1 MERAMETIPQSSE
14 QAIRARFD
22 AQSWQRGRQ
31 YARDGAIINA
41 RRQGMTLRASCIGSL
56 PEPYRVEL
64 TFDDGGIAS
73 ADCSCPVGD
82 GGHCKH
88 VVALALT
95 WLEHPE
101 RFVALE
107 DVDAA
112 LERRDKAELID
123 LIRRMLQRHP
133 DLDILLA
140 PPESDLRQPP
150 VDPAAYRRQV
160 ATMLAREPYQWGNE
174 IGIGWDLREMI
185 ANGDAFLR
193 QGNYEAATG
202 LYASV
207 AAEIMEQYETFEDEE
222 GALLRVVGRCAAGLG
237 ECLKG
242 EQDHADLR
250 EEIVEA
256 IFGVFVFAMEW
267 GDLDLDES
275 LPDLLVNQTT
285 ADEKRLLTEWIYEH
299 LPSRA
304 SLGTDYRRRAFGAL
318 LLELQGPSLDD
329 AAFLRICRETGRTPE
344 LVDRLLAL
352 GRTDEALAE
361 AEATSDHD
369 ILPLADLFVRH
380 GAWEVAERLVRER
393 VTRAESLPMLRW
405 LRTRAETRGDTE
417 DALDLAERILR
428 YQPSLAAYRDVRQLA
443 RGLGRWEQMRPET
456 VAFLKQPKYRSVL
469 IEVALD
475 EGEIDEAISLAH
487 DAAPALSFGVG
498 TTIYSH
504 GYDMTL
510 TVAKAAE
517 ATRPRGALALYQQ
530 QVEKQIAGRHR
541 ESYRQAC
548 GYLVTVRELYDRLDE
563 YEGWEQY
570 LAGLREKYRTLRA
583 LKEEMA
589 AAGLLD

>member
-1 MERAMETIPQSSE
+1 MEATPQLSE
-14 QAIRARFD
+14 QEIRARFD

-41 RRQGMTLRASCIGSL
+41 RRQGKTLRASCIGSL

-64 TFDDGGIAS
+64 IFDPHRITS

-82 GGHCKH
+82 GGYCKH
-88 VVALALT
+88 VVALAVT

-101 RFVALE
+101 RFVAHE

-133 DLDILLA
+133 DLDMLLA
-140 PPESDLRQPP
+140 LPESAVRQPP
-150 VDPAAYRRQV
+150 VDPAIYRRQI
-160 ATMLAREPYQWGNE
+160 ATMLAREPYQWGDD
-174 IGIGWDLREMI
+174 IGIGWNLREMV

-222 GALLRVVGRCAAGLG
+222 GALLRVVGMCVAGLG

-242 EQDHADLR
+242 EREHTDLR
-250 EEIVEA
+250 EEIIEA
-256 IFGVFVFAMEW
+256 IFGVFIFAMEW

-275 LPDLLVNQTT
+275 IPDLLVRRTT
-285 ADEKRLLTEWIYEH
+285 DDEKRLLTEWVYEH
-299 LPSRA
+299 LPSRTGM
-304 SLGTDYRRRAFGAL
+304 STDYRRREYGAL
-318 LLELQGPSLDD
+318 LLELHGPSLDD

-352 GRTDEALAE
+352 GRMDEAIAE

-380 GAWEVAERLVRER
+380 GAPEVAERLIRER
-393 VTRAESLPMLRW
+393 VARTENLPMLRW
-405 LRTRAETRGDTE
+405 LRAQAETREDTDE
-417 DALDLAERILR
+417 ALDLAERVLR
-428 YQPSLAAYRDVRQLA
+428 RQPSLAAYQDVRQLA
-443 RGLGRWEQMRPET
+443 RGLGRWEQMRPEL
-456 VAFLKQPKYRSVL
+456 VALLKQPKYRSVL
-469 IEVALD
+469 IQVALD
-475 EGEIDEAISLAH
+475 EGDIDQAITLAH
-487 DAAPALSFGVG
+487 DATTALSFGAG

-517 ATRPRGALALYQQ
+517 ATRPRGALSLYQQ
-530 QVEKQIAGRHR
+530 QAEKLIAGRHR

-563 YEGWEQY
+563 YEGWERY